1 MPLVT
6 NPNVQLLLR
15 QNVMAFL
22 TDTCDVVT
30 ELRTPTQNG
39 NFTSSWV
46 VAEGSQRIPCRI
58 EQIQFRSQQIEV
70 YDEKVIILV
79 IFKIYFPFDAP
90 VAINRKVR
98 INGGQVYQ
106 ARVLDDDMSPHNPKD
121 THYNFSTGDF
131 SKIQAG
137 IYKMGHYARID

>member
-1 MPLVT
+1 MPLIT

-15 QNVMAFL
+15 QSVVAFL

-30 ELRTPTQNG
+30 EIRTPTPNG

-46 VAEGSQRIPCRI
+46 VAEGAQHIPCRI

-70 YDEKVIILV
+70 FDEKVIILV
-79 IFKIYFPFDAP
+79 IFKIYFSFDAP
-90 VAINRKVR
+90 VASNHKVR
-98 INGGQVYQ
+98 INGGKVYQ

-121 THYNFSTGDF
+121 TNYNFGTGDF

-137 IYKMGHYARID
+137 VYKMGHYARID